1 MDSDSPLDAF
11 ERILEQHPDPA
22 WIYELDS
29 LRLLAVNRATVD
41 MTGRSREDLLR
52 STFLDLLAPGE
63 SDRIRRIITRARLEA
78 PPWPLR
84 EKLKCR
90 GPEGRVVE
98 LALASHSIETQG
110 RRCRLLIAR
119 PRSPERETGERVR
132 PDRRHDSLTG
142 LPDRSLM
149 LERIRRRVA
158 QARQAPG
165 LPFAVFVIDIDRF
178 RFFNRNLGLEAG
190 DRLLGAVAKRLESFV
205 QSDET
210 LVRLRADEFAL
221 LLDGI
226 GTAEAAHH
234 MAREIQEALE
244 APLAVN
250 DHDVRLTASVGMA
263 IGRPEADPPDE
274 LLEDAEV
281 ALHEAQASGVRG
293 RRLYEAEMGVQAKHA
308 LRLEEDLG
316 PGLERGDLKVR
327 YQPLVALA
335 TGTVAGFEALARW
348 QHPDLGLIMPDQFI
362 AMAERTGQI
371 GDLGHRIMRDACFQ
385 VAEWQRR
392 FPSDPP
398 LFLTVNCSSTQF
410 FDPKLAM
417 LVKRALAETGFP
429 PKRLKLELTESV
441 LMEDNPRTM
450 EPFERILELG
460 VQIIIDDFGTGFSS
474 LSRLHELPI
483 EALKI
488 DRAFVSRL
496 TERLDSLSVVR
507 AIVQLARNFGL
518 QVTAEGIEN
527 LEQLRALR
535 LLKCD
540 FGQGYYFAKP
550 LDATQAEALLRS
562 DQRW

>member
-1 MDSDSPLDAF
+1 MDAF
-11 ERILEQHPDPA
+11 DQILELHPDPA
-22 WIYELDS
+22 WIYDLES
-29 LRLLAVNRATVD
+29 LRLLKVNQATAA
-41 MTGRSREDLLR
+41 MAGRTREELLQ
-52 STFLDLLAPGE
+52 STFFDLLAPGE
-63 SDRIRRIITRARLEA
+63 SDRIRRIIARARLEP

-84 EKLKCR
+84 EMLKCR

-98 LALASHSIETQG
+98 LAIASHTFESEG
-110 RRCRLLIAR
+110 RRFRVLIAR
-119 PRSPERETGERVR
+119 PRAPERETGERAR

-142 LPDRSLM
+142 LPDRALM
-149 LERIRRRVA
+149 LDRIRRRVA
-158 QARQAPG
+158 QARQSPG
-165 LPFAVFVIDIDRF
+165 PPFAVFVVDIDRF
-178 RFFNRNLGLEAG
+178 RLFNRNLGLEAG

-205 QSDET
+205 HSDET

-221 LLDGI
+221 LLDGV
-226 GTAEAAHH
+226 GTPEAVRH

-244 APLAVN
+244 APFTVN
-250 DHDVRLTASVGMA
+250 DHDIRLTASVGIA
-263 IGRPEADPPDE
+263 LGSPEADPPEE
-274 LLEDAEV
+274 LLKDAEV

-293 RRLYEAEMGVQAKHA
+293 CRVFAPEMGVQAKHA

-316 PGLERGDLKVR
+316 PGLERGDLKVH
-327 YQPLVALA
+327 YQPLVTLA
-335 TGTVAGFEALARW
+335 TGAIAGFEALARW
-348 QHPDLGLIMPDQFI
+348 QHPELGLIMPDQFI

-371 GDLGHRIMRDACFQ
+371 GDLGHRILRDACFQ

-417 LVKRALAETGFP
+417 LVKGALAETGFP

-507 AIVQLARNFGL
+507 AIIQLARNFAL

-550 LDATQAEALLRS
+550 LEAAQAEELLSS